1 MIKTLFFLT
10 LILSTLHLKAQ
21 SRSSIETTL
30 NVSIG
35 YGMCTTLDQIDQ
47 NMEDE
52 IYGTGLYLQCEYN
65 LHLASWVNLIP
76 YGGLIITGVR
86 QDNTYTQKYDYE
98 VTTKALLL
106 GAKVRLVAPIPYFAP
121 YFESGVGM
129 SAGAFVNK
137 TPYRNIHKNGIIS
150 HVPITFGVLLGRH
163 QKIDFFFAYY
173 SQPSINQ
180 TTGGVGFGINF
191 PIR

>member
-10 LILSTLHLKAQ
+10 LILSTLQLKAQ
-21 SRSSIETTL
+21 SRFSIEKTL

-35 YGMCTTLDQIDQ
+35 YGMCTTLDEIDQ

-76 YGGLIITGVR
+76 YGGLIITGVS

-137 TPYRNIHKNGIIS
+137 TPYRNIDKNGIIS
-150 HVPITFGVLLGRH
+150 HIPITFGVLLGRH

-173 SQPSINQ
+173 NQPSINQ
-180 TTGGVGFGINF
+180 MTGGVGFGINF

>member
-10 LILSTLHLKAQ
+10 LILSTLQLKAQ
-21 SRSSIETTL
+21 SRSSIEKTL

-35 YGMCTTLDQIDQ
+35 YGMCTTLDEIDQ

-76 YGGLIITGVR
+76 YGGLIITGVS

-137 TPYRNIHKNGIIS
+137 TPYRNIDKNGIIS
-150 HVPITFGVLLGRH
+150 HIPITFGVLLGRH

-173 SQPSINQ
+173 NQPSINQ
-180 TTGGVGFGINF
+180 MTGGVGFGINF
-191 PIR
+191 SIR